1 MKSQRTAHTLGE
13 MLIVMMLMTALLPSA
28 LQNVRRMMMASRRSS
43 ESLEM
48 VRITRAISYQW
59 RLDVQN
65 ATSAE
70 IHSAPSGNA
79 RLELGT
85 PNGERIEYELLPDEL
100 VRRVVSSEGTSR
112 EESYSRTLR
121 PVVSQEPASRER
133 RSIWNASWMRD
144 GQVLQ
149 LTIDSLPREY
159 IAATNATPTS
169 ETTSND
175 TKRVTQILAT
185 LGRDHRHHRISST
198 LVGEANR

>member
-28 LQNVRRMMMASRRSS
+28 LQSVRRMMIASRRSS
-43 ESLEM
+43 ESLAM

-70 IHSAPSGNA
+70 IHSTPSGNA

-85 PNGERIEYELLPDEL
+85 PSGERIEYEILADEL
-100 VRRVVSSEGTSR
+100 VRRVTPSEGTTR

-121 PVVSQEPASRER
+121 PGVDHESTSREDR
-133 RSIWNASWMRD
+133 PVWNANWTRD

-149 LTIDSLPREY
+149 LTIDLLPREY
-159 IAATNATPTS
+159 IAANNATPTS
-169 ETTSND
+169 GGISND
-175 TKRVTQILAT
+175 TKQVTQILAT
-185 LGRDHRHHRISST
+185 LGRDHRHHRFSST
-198 LVGEANR
+198 LVGETNR